1 MSHAETAG
9 PAHAEPPPIDPGK
22 KNTLLTTA
30 TAPYPAHLTG
40 ELAPRLSRWLWIVKT
55 ILAIPHFIVLAGLG
69 VAFVATT
76 LFAGSA
82 ILFTGRYPRTIFDF
96 NVGVL
101 RCS

>member
-1 MSHAETAG
+1 M
-9 PAHAEPPPIDPGK
+9 
-22 KNTLLTTA
+22 
-30 TAPYPAHLTG
+30 
-40 ELAPRLSRWLWIVKT
+40 KT

-69 VAFVATT
+69 VAFIATT

-82 ILFTGRYPRTIFDF
+82 ILFAGRYPRTIVDF